1 MDNPIKPGMLKR
13 LTIALIGL
21 GLLLAVPSVFLG
33 GGETFI
39 TGFSMITTGL
49 GIILG
54 NYIWTGKTKM
64 Y

>member
-1 MDNPIKPGMLKR
+1 MDNPIKPGVLKR

-21 GLLLAVPSVFLG
+21 GLLLAVPSVLLRG
-33 GGETFI
+33 DETFI
-39 TGFSMITTGL
+39 TGVSMILAGL